1 MQVLNT
7 WVLEIKG
14 YVHYAW
20 TSVLGS
26 SSKPKNLVLLIFKI
40 DPFCFLFF
48 FRYFLQF
55 KKKLVVRP
63 KEDADGFF
71 WGLDSSF
78 VAASTIN
85 YLSRNIALLQNSNN
99 ILHKYLE
106 FNKQSIIFSFQKVS
120 DRMEF
125 ILKRTI
131 HSVDSNESLYP

>member
-1 MQVLNT
+1 M
-7 WVLEIKG
+7 
-14 YVHYAW
+14 
-20 TSVLGS
+20 
-26 SSKPKNLVLLIFKI
+26 
-40 DPFCFLFF
+40 
-48 FRYFLQF
+48 
-55 KKKLVVRP
+55 VVRP

-131 HSVDSNESLYP
+131 HSVDSNEALYPQTSLTPFPKFVRPFLHHCYGPQHEKYEKNYENEFLSF

>member
-1 MQVLNT
+1 M
-7 WVLEIKG
+7 
-14 YVHYAW
+14 
-20 TSVLGS
+20 
-26 SSKPKNLVLLIFKI
+26 
-40 DPFCFLFF
+40 
-48 FRYFLQF
+48 
-55 KKKLVVRP
+55 VVRP

-85 YLSRNIALLQNSNN
+85 YLSRNIDLLQNSNN

-131 HSVDSNESLYP
+131 HSVDTNESLYPQTSLALPSLLPQNLSAPSFIIVMVLSTKNMNKIMKMNFFLSN